1 MAGMGQVP
9 SSEKTVVET
18 WPLQIDRIGQ
28 LQVGRVSRQ
37 VSLVKEHSGSRLQ
50 FETAHHADIEYT
62 SAVLGMHWT
71 GESFFFSEGAR
82 APGSKYCSFATC
94 GMRLLANP
102 FVET

>member
-71 GESFFFSEGAR
+71 GESFFFQKVRG
-82 APGSKYCSFATC
+82 
-94 GMRLLANP
+94 LLGLNTAASQL
-102 FVET
+102 VV